1 MTCLLEIMKH
11 ILLLKYFGENV
22 GNIYQNWKYMYSLTQ
37 KLHFQQFIL
46 QEKLHTQK
54 SVYRSIS
61 YSIVY
66 KQK

>member
-1 MTCLLEIMKH
+1 MHCLGDMSLGNYET
-11 ILLLKYFGENV
+11 YFGENV
-22 GNIYQNWKYMYSLTQ
+22 GNIYQNLKYMYSLAQ

-54 SVYRSIS
+54 SIYRSIS
-61 YSIVY
+61 YSSVY